1 MENLIPK
8 ISLKIFLI
16 MILIHLSYYQDA
28 LKNHGFF
35 VITDHNIPHE
45 LFNNHMSFL
54 KNFLILTHLLKTNIH
69 LEKMPVLGGIH
80 LLVKKLL

>member
-1 MENLIPK
+1 
-8 ISLKIFLI
+8 
-16 MILIHLSYYQDA
+16 MILIHLKLLSNA

-54 KNFLILTHLLKTNIH
+54 KNFLILTHLLKTSIH
-69 LEKMPVLGGIH
+69 LEKMQVLGVIH